1 MSRLN
6 KNKSICSDGS
16 ASNESSSSGI
26 TGERDDHLDHEIA
39 QLTKLRSSPHELLGC
54 VVPGRMRLPVSTVR
68 MLVGRE
74 GNYSGRGR
82 FSSADGCHVLSRY
95 LPTKGPWIVGRMKSR
110 AYVSQFSADG
120 SLLIAGFQVISIIII
135 IAVSVYI
142 NMYED
147 KEGFVKFKSFVQV
160 HKGL

>member
-1 MSRLN
+1 MLFAGYRERIMSWLN
-6 KNKSICSDGS
+6 KNKSTCSDGS
-16 ASNESSSSGI
+16 ANNESSSSGI
-26 TGERDDHLDHEIA
+26 VGERDNHLDHEIA

-95 LPTKGPWIVGRMKSR
+95 LPTKGPWIVDRMKSR

-120 SLLIAGFQVISIIII
+120 SLLIAGFQVITIVIIIVVI
-135 IAVSVYI
+135 VYI
-142 NMYED
+142 NY
-147 KEGFVKFKSFVQV
+147 V
-160 HKGL
+160 